1 MSIHH
6 ARPPRLR
13 EAHAH
18 LAAYGQSLGMPSLA
32 HCESVE
38 ECLQH
43 VHRACTEAGQHGFV
57 RFTSARVGGW
67 AESRW
72 PTLREMDQA
81 TGMTRCV
88 IMSFDHHCAAA
99 NSSAMSVAGL
109 QPGVAVPPNG
119 VVELDPATGA
129 ATGMLYEEAA
139 YAAWNAAPEPT
150 ATERVEYVRSA
161 ARALAALGFVEVHDL
176 HSQPWLME
184 VLLELDRAG
193 ELPVSVWLY
202 PPAAELP
209 ALAPAWRAIETS
221 RVRLAGGKIFADGT
235 LNSRTAHLIH
245 RYVDPLTDAP
255 RGRCMIA
262 PAALDEQIRIADG
275 LDLPLAVHAI
285 GDGAVRMVLDCIERV
300 KPRTMGHRI
309 EHCELIDRMDV
320 PRFAA
325 LGVTCSV
332 QPCHLLSDVEVL
344 NRSVIH
350 RLARVLPLRELLES
364 GLVPGHI
371 GTDGRA
377 GLVFGSDVPIV
388 RANPEDSIQAAVKR
402 RRESAP
408 IEDAIA
414 FPQALSEEE
423 AWGCFACE

>member
-1 MSIHH
+1 
-6 ARPPRLR
+6 
-13 EAHAH
+13 
-18 LAAYGQSLGMPSLA
+18 MPSLE

-57 RFTSARVGGW
+57 RFTAARVGGW
-67 AESRW
+67 AEARW

-81 TGMTRCV
+81 TGMTPCV
-88 IMSFDHHCAAA
+88 VMSFDHHCAVTNSAA
-99 NSSAMSVAGL
+99 MQAGGL
-109 QPGVAVPPNG
+109 KPGVAVPPNG
-119 VVELDPATGA
+119 VVEVDATTGA
-129 ATGMLYEEAA
+129 ATGMLYEQAA

-150 ATERVEYVRSA
+150 AADRVEHVRSG
-161 ARALAALGFVEVHDL
+161 ARALAAMGFVEVHDL
-176 HSQPWLME
+176 HSQSWLME
-184 VLLELDRAG
+184 TLAELDRAG
-193 ELPVSVWLY
+193 ELPVAVWLY

-209 ALAPAWRAIETS
+209 ALAPLWRSLETPGG
-221 RVRLAGGKIFADGT
+221 RVRLAGGKVFADGT
-235 LNSRTAHLIH
+235 LNSRTAHMIH
-245 RYVDPLTDAP
+245 RYVDPLADAP
-255 RGRCMIA
+255 RGRCMIS
-262 PAALDEQIRIADG
+262 PAGLDEHYRAADALG
-275 LDLPLAVHAI
+275 LPLAVHAI

-300 KPRTMGHRI
+300 KPGAKGQRI
-309 EHCELIDRMDV
+309 EHCELIDRCDV

-325 LGVTCSV
+325 MGVTCSV
-332 QPCHLLSDVEVL
+332 QPCHLLSDIEAL

-364 GLVPGHI
+364 GLAPGHI

-402 RRESAP
+402 RRAGAP

-414 FPQALSEEE
+414 FPQALSEAE
-423 AWGCFACE
+423 AWACFGCE